1 MHGCAHEH
9 EKIDMLKFQ
18 RTKLVDIVNN
28 GDNTITV
35 HGVLD
40 DHIYHIEIDLVIG
53 CDNLSIQA
61 IQGKWLRSENTEC
74 RRAIPFLAHAVGIR
88 IDEDGF
94 PQRINKYVGRK
105 SCPHFANL
113 IIECCD
119 AAEDAMRVMGYEAAR
134 AENPG
139 LRFEDMNSAS
149 KSAAPPQK
157 SSARPGSPPVAQR
170 EAGVKG
176 TPHQR
181 DARGFYV
188 DLHMHSYPASQCSTA
203 NIDDLIVEAKTIG
216 LDAVCL
222 TDHNHVWP
230 SNEIEALKQKHEFP
244 ILRGNEITTDQG
256 DMLVFGMYQD
266 VKGIINLSDLREL
279 VEAAGGFMIAAHPF
293 RGFLV
298 FNTSQIGM
306 TVEKAMQSQVF
317 QQVDAM
323 EVLNGKVTRP
333 ENDFAAQVAAGMK
346 LPATGGSDAHAI
358 SDVGRYVTCF
368 QQNIE
373 TEQDLVGALKQG
385 NYKPFMYHKFRQ

>member
-1 MHGCAHEH
+1 
-9 EKIDMLKFQ
+9 MLKFQ

-28 GDNTITV
+28 GDSTITV
-35 HGVLD
+35 HGILD

-74 RRAIPFLAHAVGIR
+74 RRAIPFIERAVGIK

-94 PQRINKYVGRK
+94 SQRINKYVGRK

-119 AAEDAMRVMGYEAAR
+119 AAEDAIQVMGYEAAR
-134 AENPG
+134 VENPG
-139 LRFEDMNSAS
+139 LRFEDVSSAG

-157 SSARPGSPPVAQR
+157 SSNRPVSPPVEQR

-176 TPHQR
+176 TPLQR
-181 DARGFYV
+181 DERGYYV

-222 TDHNHVWP
+222 TDHNHLWSLNDV
-230 SNEIEALKQKHEFP
+230 EDLKQKHGFQVF
-244 ILRGNEITTDQG
+244 RGNEITTDQG

-306 TVEKAMQSQVF
+306 TVEKAMQRPVF

-333 ENDFAAQVAAGMK
+333 ENDFAAQVAAGIK

-368 QQNIE
+368 RQRIE
-373 TEQDLVGALKQG
+373 NSEDLVTALKQG
-385 NYKPFMYHKFRQ
+385 DYKPKMYRKFRQQGEHDAR

>member
-1 MHGCAHEH
+1 
-9 EKIDMLKFQ
+9 MLKFQ

-35 HGVLD
+35 HGILD

-74 RRAIPFLAHAVGIR
+74 RRAIPFIERAVGIK
-88 IDEDGF
+88 IDEEGF
-94 PQRINKYVGRK
+94 SQRINKYVGRK

-119 AAEDAMRVMGYEAAR
+119 AAEDAIQVMGYEAAR
-134 AENPG
+134 VENPG
-139 LRFEDMNSAS
+139 LRFEGFSSAG

-157 SSARPGSPPVAQR
+157 SSNRPVSLPVEQR

-176 TPHQR
+176 TPLQR
-181 DARGFYV
+181 DERGYYV

-222 TDHNHVWP
+222 TDHNHVW
-230 SNEIEALKQKHEFP
+230 SLNDVEDLKQKHGFQVF
-244 ILRGNEITTDQG
+244 RGNEITTDQG

-266 VKGIINLSDLREL
+266 VKGIINLGDLREL

-306 TVEKAMQSQVF
+306 TVEKAMQRPVF

-368 QQNIE
+368 RQRIE
-373 TEQDLVGALKQG
+373 NGEDLVTALKQG
-385 NYKPFMYHKFRQ
+385 DYKPKMYHKFRQQGEHDAG